1 MKYSMKA
8 KRLLLLCSL
17 TGCSQLSTART
28 DDASWLTVLGN
39 AEDPNVD
46 TILIDPTP
54 MEIKGQLRWMQL
66 RLSRA
71 RQRTSTDRIVFRSFI
86 SVVEF
91 DCEKRSA
98 RFTRTQFYNGPLWTS
113 PGRAMD
119 YPPWMV
125 RPMVFREIEPNPRER
140 VIKAACTSTRV
151 AAVPPNGS
159 R

>member
-8 KRLLLLCSL
+8 KHLLLLCSL
-17 TGCSQLSTART
+17 TGCSQLSIAKT
-28 DDASWLTVLGN
+28 DTGSWLTVVGS
-39 AEDPNVD
+39 AEDPNID
-46 TILIDPTP
+46 TIQIDPTP
-54 MEIKGQLRWMQL
+54 LETNGQLRWMTL
-66 RLSRA
+66 RLNRA
-71 RQRTSTDRIVFRSFI
+71 KQRTSTDRIAFRSFS

-98 RFTRTQFYNGPLWTS
+98 RFTKTQFYNGPLWTS

-125 RPMVFREIEPNPRER
+125 RPMVFREIDPNPKER
-140 VIKAACTSTRV
+140 VIKAACTSKRV
-151 AAVPPNGS
+151 AAVPGNGS